1 MKIPFMLAIKGIMAR
16 PRQYLLC
23 TTGVFLGVLS
33 LTLIL
38 SVSNGFEKGLVN
50 SILETT
56 GHISLS
62 SPVHIIPN
70 WHSVNE
76 NISKMDEVASICPA
90 IMGQAIIEHGKAFSG
105 VNIKGV
111 LLDNEDEI
119 SQMAGKMTSGVF
131 DFHTSNEALMGANL
145 ASQLGLAV
153 GDTFKLLCPDG
164 DSYDIYLQGT
174 FEMGVAHYDLQ
185 TILVPL
191 RFAQRLFGFGQGVS
205 HILVNVKEPLEA
217 MTTAKKIGSETGLV
231 AVSWLSSNK
240 VLLSALSMEKRVM
253 FLVLLLSLV
262 VAGFGISNVLTMTVY
277 ERYRDIGI
285 LRAIGVSRSQV
296 MKIFLLQGFF
306 VGVAGV
312 IAGSLGGYFVGIL
325 LDTYPVAIPGHIY
338 YVDKIPVD
346 FLARDFIL
354 IGFIACL
361 VATFAGLFPA
371 KKAVS
376 VNPWEAIRY
385 YQ

>member
-1 MKIPFMLAIKGIMAR
+1 MKIPFLLAIKGIMAR
-16 PRQYLLC
+16 PRQYFLC
-23 TTGVFLGVLS
+23 TVGVFLGVLS
-33 LTLIL
+33 LTLVL

-50 SILETT
+50 SILETS
-56 GHISLS
+56 GHIILS
-62 SPVHIIPN
+62 SPLHIIPN
-70 WHSVNE
+70 WQAVSDD
-76 NISKMDEVASICPA
+76 ISKMDKVVSICPA
-90 IMGQAIIEHGKAFSG
+90 IMGQAIVEHGKAFSG

-111 LLDNEDEI
+111 LLSNEDSI
-119 SQMAGKMTSGVF
+119 SRMSGKMTSGVF
-131 DFHTSNEALMGANL
+131 EFHSSNEALMGANL
-145 ASQLGLAV
+145 ANQLGLSV

-164 DSYDIYLQGT
+164 DSYDIYLQGC
-174 FEMGVAHYDLQ
+174 FEMGVSQYDLQ

-205 HILVNVKEPLEA
+205 HVIVNVKEPLEA
-217 MTTAKKIGSETGLV
+217 MITAEVIESETGLV

-262 VAGFGISNVLTMTVY
+262 VAGFGISNVLTMAVY

-285 LRAIGVSRSQV
+285 LRAIGVSKQQV
-296 MKIFLLQGFF
+296 MKMFLLQGFF

-312 IAGSLGGYFVGIL
+312 IAGSFGGYFVGVI
-325 LDTYPVAIPGHIY
+325 LDTYPVAIPGNIY

-346 FLARDFIL
+346 FLVRDFVL
-354 IGFIACL
+354 IGLIACL
-361 VATFAGLFPA
+361 VATFAGVFPA
-371 KKAVS
+371 RKAVS